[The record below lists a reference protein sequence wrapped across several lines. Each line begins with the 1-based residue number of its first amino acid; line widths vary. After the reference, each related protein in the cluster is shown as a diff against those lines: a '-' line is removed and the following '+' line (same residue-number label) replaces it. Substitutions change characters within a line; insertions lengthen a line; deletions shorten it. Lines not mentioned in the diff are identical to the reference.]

1 MHSTLPTSRVARL
14 WRIRFHPLSKARLVA
29 RALAFFCLPDP
40 SSCAPVS
47 SQLSDPQQAG
57 SGERATRLRRSAQEV
72 RRWPPVRLHPACLLL
87 TSSTISLTASL
98 LARARAGEASSSA
111 NSSNRKRKQPAMSD
125 RETSAASGASTGGS
139 GASSLTVA
147 ATASGA
153 AGSSSGGSSGEP
165 PRRTPSAEAAAEQ
178 EALERL
184 EESAAANAQS
194 WGAPSSALQGL
205 LRKLGAGLDDLLP
218 SISASHS
225 KLKVIL
231 SGLKTDDEG
240 RQLVALNELC
250 ELLSIGAR
258 RPAPHERIGGDCSE
272 SPPPVLHTHLD
283 RHRSL
288 NNVTVARARVPSRPR
303 QVPRTRWLPCPSTS
317 SSLCSCR

>member
-1 MHSTLPTSRVARL
+1 
-14 WRIRFHPLSKARLVA
+14 
-29 RALAFFCLPDP
+29 
-40 SSCAPVS
+40 
-47 SQLSDPQQAG
+47 
-57 SGERATRLRRSAQEV
+57 
-72 RRWPPVRLHPACLLL
+72 
-87 TSSTISLTASL
+87 
-98 LARARAGEASSSA
+98 
-111 NSSNRKRKQPAMSD
+111 MSD

-258 RPAPHERIGGDCSE
+258 RPAPHERTGGGGA
-272 SPPPVLHTHLD
+272 VL
-283 RHRSL
+283 
-288 NNVTVARARVPSRPR
+288 
-303 QVPRTRWLPCPSTS
+303 
-317 SSLCSCR
+317 